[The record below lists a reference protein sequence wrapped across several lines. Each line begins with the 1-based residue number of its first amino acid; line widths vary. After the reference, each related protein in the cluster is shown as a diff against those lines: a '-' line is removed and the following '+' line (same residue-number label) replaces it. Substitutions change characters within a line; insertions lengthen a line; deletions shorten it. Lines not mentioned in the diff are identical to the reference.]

1 MVRISIGNQDQV
13 RIGESYVSCFRNIG
27 ARNNPIFCSQIYSSK
42 NVAGIDIPT
51 PKEKSMRSLLAAVV
65 LTLFLV
71 PAAFAGGGNFDEMP
85 QQQMAAQTKIV
96 VVQPRGDNTA
106 AYVAAAA
113 VIVAAGIGYLGVRRN
128 RKG

>member
-1 MVRISIGNQDQV
+1 
-13 RIGESYVSCFRNIG
+13 
-27 ARNNPIFCSQIYSSK
+27 
-42 NVAGIDIPT
+42 VAGIDIPT

-96 VVQPRGDNTA
+96 VVQPNGGNDWVVPVSVAVVTGAFGIATA
-106 AYVAAAA
+106 LV
-113 VIVAAGIGYLGVRRN
+113 VNRR